1 MAHHQ
6 LTWNNSLLKPCSA
19 KAMEFGDSFQTC
31 VVDRTLSAKF
41 SPDGSLVP
49 LGAEMTL
56 GWSSLFFPAMSAS
69 SWLAAFSLFFLI
81 SWTYRFGRET
91 QKLSSDTIFCKT
103 HCQLAV
109 CMWFLGKT
117 LQFLRCIFCA
127 PSAAPV
133 GPCFLISFSFSWKKG
148 LLWEWC
154 PTTEAT
160 VSSEDF
166 EKCLL
171 SNFTIA
177 GKWRSLDSAIWK
189 EYACVFKKEYPKW
202 KKYVHVGKQYVNA
215 KLLSSVTDYRKY
227 LMFGVG

>member
-49 LGAEMTL
+49 LGNEMTL

-109 CMWFLGKT
+109 CVIIGKDFT
-117 LQFLRCIFCA
+117 IFKGHILCSFCSTSWALLFNILQLRLKEGAFVGMTPNHRGYSFLRRLWKMPPFQ
-127 PSAAPV
+127 
-133 GPCFLISFSFSWKKG
+133 LYNSWKMM
-148 LLWEWC
+148 
-154 PTTEAT
+154 
-160 VSSEDF
+160 
-166 EKCLL
+166 
-171 SNFTIA
+171 
-177 GKWRSLDSAIWK
+177 
-189 EYACVFKKEYPKW
+189 VF
-202 KKYVHVGKQYVNA
+202 G
-215 KLLSSVTDYRKY
+215 
-227 LMFGVG
+227 

>member
-31 VVDRTLSAKF
+31 AVDRTLSAKF
-41 SPDGSLVP
+41 SPDGSSVP

-56 GWSSLFFPAMSAS
+56 GWSFFF
-69 SWLAAFSLFFLI
+69 FSDLLNLQI
-81 SWTYRFGRET
+81 WKGNPKVVIWHHLLQDHR
-91 QKLSSDTIFCKT
+91 K
-103 HCQLAV
+103 LAV
-109 CMWFLGKT
+109 CMWLLGKT
-117 LQFLRCIFCA
+117 LWFLRGIFCA

-133 GPCFLISFSFSWKKG
+133 GPCFLISFSLGWKKG

-189 EYACVFKKEYPKW
+189 EYGCVSKKEHPKW
-202 KKYVHVGKQYVNA
+202 KKYVHIGKQYVNA